1 MARLGVETGPGF
13 PIYSPAM
20 RSSIDIFLA
29 AFLALSLASCSG
41 DKKAVTDSPNPILAS
56 ASIKVGPA
64 RLLAE
69 IARTETERERGLM
82 HRSSL
87 AEGKGMLFVFDK
99 DDRLAFWMKNTTL
112 PLSIAYVASDGT
124 IRQLSDLEPL
134 SLATVQSERSVR
146 YALEVPRG
154 WFERAGV
161 RVGDKVELGGVAG
174 PGGD

>member
-1 MARLGVETGPGF
+1 MRNFLVLASCVALG
-13 PIYSPAM
+13 
-20 RSSIDIFLA
+20 
-29 AFLALSLASCSG
+29 LSLASCSG
-41 DKKAVTDSPNPILAS
+41 GKKAVTDSPKPILAS
-56 ASIKVGPA
+56 ASITVGPS
-64 RLLAE
+64 RVLAE

-87 AEGKGMLFVFDK
+87 AEGKGMLFVFDR

-112 PLSIAYVASDGT
+112 PLSIAYIASDGT

-161 RVGDKVELGGVAG
+161 RVGDKVDLRGVAG